1 MSTDGADSGL
11 RDDNECRSADLI
23 SREGSI
29 RAGEKIQQGGIDMKT
44 NIGLSEEQCGGV
56 AKILNTL
63 LSDEYLLYTKSRNY
77 HWNVLGPQF
86 NDLHKFFEE
95 QYTELTQIVD
105 DTAERA
111 RALGAWALGTLTE
124 FSQQARLS
132 EHPGQ
137 YPRAREMIANLLADH
152 ETIIRQLRTDLETCA
167 EKYHDMGTSDFL
179 TGLME
184 KHEKMAWMLR
194 AFLQAESV

>member
-1 MSTDGADSGL
+1 
-11 RDDNECRSADLI
+11 
-23 SREGSI
+23 
-29 RAGEKIQQGGIDMKT
+29 MKT
-44 NIGLSEEQCGGV
+44 DIGLSEEQCGGV

-124 FSQQARLS
+124 FSQHARLS